1 MQGHPYFG
9 MDDLVGSADSG
20 PNAWWQRFS
29 FCMPRLLLLVLCL
42 LPAAATAAEE
52 GQSPVLIWR
61 AAGPEGSRIDAVLGG
76 VTLTP
81 AAKGAFVDTRIHL
94 IGNRRFRA
102 VYQVFDSNAD
112 NPMGPCGAG
121 REIQLFVYELI
132 PPTPVERGK
141 MLISSCLETVSLASQ
156 NSGSSESESDFSSV
170 VWQNDGFTITWWG
183 AGPDGQASSRY
194 ALRNG
199 RFVPAQSSDRSR

>member
-9 MDDLVGSADSG
+9 MDDLLGSADSG
-20 PNAWWQRFS
+20 PNSWWQRFS

-61 AAGPEGSRIDAVLGG
+61 AAGPEGSRIDAVQGG

-81 AAKGAFVDTRIHL
+81 AAKGAFVDTRIHS

-132 PPTPVERGK
+132 PPTPVERGRI
-141 MLISSCLETVSLASQ
+141 LISSCLEALSLDSQ
-156 NSGSSESESDFSSV
+156 NSGRPGSESDFSSV
-170 VWQNDGFTITWWG
+170 VWQNNGFTITWWAG
-183 AGPDGQASSRY
+183 GPDGKASSRY
-194 ALRNG
+194 VLRNG
-199 RFVPAQSSDRSR
+199 RIVPAQSGEGSR

>member
-29 FCMPRLLLLVLCL
+29 FCMPRLLLLFLCL
-42 LPAAATAAEE
+42 LPAAVTAAEE

-61 AAGPEGSRIDAVLGG
+61 AAGPEGNRIDAVVDG

-81 AAKGAFVDTRIHL
+81 AAKGAFVDTRIHPVG
-94 IGNRRFRA
+94 IQRFRA

-112 NPMGPCGAG
+112 NPMGRCGAG
-121 REIQLFVYELI
+121 HEIHLFVYELI
-132 PPTPVERGK
+132 PPTPVERGR
-141 MLISSCLETVSLASQ
+141 MLISSCLEAVSLASQ